1 MSSDGYFDEDNELDA
16 AALAQLNAIEAAHF
30 SPTKQGATT
39 ISRRPATSPVVP
51 SKPASSKTLKQD
63 MSFDDLS
70 FDFDETDL
78 GQLDTFIADSY
89 QGKAKPVAGP
99 SKMSRTSS
107 SNKVQTTLFGE
118 VLQPVASTSS
128 GKPKQQLER
137 TKSAP
142 RNPFG
147 QQARKTKQWDQTQ
160 FAKTGIRKAK
170 PAKGKGRMGE
180 EEEEEEVVEFEQ
192 FPAPFVSSESSPC
205 LLCRD
210 SDEIMLLLQLGK
222 SLYTRY
228 FCGIYF

>member
-1 MSSDGYFDEDNELDA
+1 MSSDGYFGEDDEFDA

-30 SPTKQGATT
+30 SPTKQGAS
-39 ISRRPATSPVVP
+39 ISRHPATSPVVP
-51 SKPASSKTLKQD
+51 SKPASSRTLAQD

-78 GQLDTFIADSY
+78 GHLDTFIADSY

-107 SNKVQTTLFGE
+107 SNTVQTTLFGE
-118 VLQPVASTSS
+118 VLQPVASSS
-128 GKPKQQLER
+128 KPKQQLER

-147 QQARKTKQWDQTQ
+147 QQAQKTKQWDQTQ

-170 PAKGKGRMGE
+170 PAKGKGRMGDE
-180 EEEEEEVVEFEQ
+180 EEEEEQVVFEQ
-192 FPAPFVSSESSPC
+192 FPAPFVSSESSIC
-205 LLCRD
+205 LVCRD
-210 SDEIMLLLQLGK
+210 SDEITLILQLGK